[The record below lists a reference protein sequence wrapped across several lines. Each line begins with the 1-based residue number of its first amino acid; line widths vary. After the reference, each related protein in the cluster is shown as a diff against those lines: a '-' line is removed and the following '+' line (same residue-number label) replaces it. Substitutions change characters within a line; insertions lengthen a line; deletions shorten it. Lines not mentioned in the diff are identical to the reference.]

1 MTSYNI
7 TIYYMSSLSIRHL
20 SRFKQDYIFES
31 RTKESSGLLKKYPER
46 VPVIIERSKNSIHL
60 TIIDK
65 NKFLVPKELTM
76 SQLLWVIRKRMHI
89 KREQS
94 VFLFSESG
102 KLFAGTEFVLT
113 VYENNKDP
121 DGFLYLR
128 YANENTF
135 G

>member
-1 MTSYNI
+1 MINL
-7 TIYYMSSLSIRHL
+7 SL
-20 SRFKQDYIFES
+20 FKQDVVLKNRI
-31 RTKESSGLLKKYPER
+31 KESSRLLGKYPDR
-46 VPVIIERSKNSIHL
+46 VPIIIERSENSKHL
-60 TIIDK
+60 TLIDK
-65 NKFLVPKELTM
+65 NKFLVPTELSM
-76 SQLLWVIRKRMHI
+76 SQLLWVIR
-89 KREQS
+89 
-94 VFLFSESG
+94 

>member
-1 MTSYNI
+1 
-7 TIYYMSSLSIRHL
+7 MSNLSL
-20 SRFKQDYIFES
+20 FKRDSVFKNRI
-31 RTKESSGLLKKYPER
+31 KESSRLLGKYPER
-46 VPVIIERSKNSIHL
+46 VPIIIERSENSKHL
-60 TIIDK
+60 TLIDK
-65 NKFLVPKELTM
+65 NKFLVPTEISM

-102 KLFAGTEFVLT
+102 KLFSGTEYVST
-113 VYENNKDP
+113 IYEDNKDP